1 MTKPVLVVLAAGMG
15 SRYGGMKQLDPVGP
29 NGQIIIDYSIFDAR
43 RAGFETV
50 IFIIR
55 RENDAAF
62 RAAIGDRLSHL
73 MEVKYAYQELSDLPA
88 PFTVPEG
95 RTKPFGTGQ
104 AVLSARELIDGPFAV
119 INADDYYGPEAFR
132 VMYDY
137 LSTHPDT
144 DKYQYCMVGYQLKN
158 TVTQNGSVSR
168 GVCVADPEGMLESV
182 TERTKITQEGG
193 VIHFTEDE
201 GKSWTELPGDTPV
214 SMGLWGFTVSFLP
227 EAQNDMIFSIIC
239 EELGLVGASA
249 IVLLFLVLIWRF
261 FVIATRAKDL
271 FGALIASGAMAH
283 MMIQVIL
290 NIAVVTNTIP
300 NTGITLPFI
309 SYGGTSVMFLLLEM
323 GLVLSVSSVI
333 E

>member
-168 GVCVADPEGMLESV
+168 GVCVADPKGMLESV

-214 SMGLWGFTVSFLP
+214 SMGLWGFTASFLP
-227 EAQNDMIFSIIC
+227 EAQNRFVSFLEENLDKNPLKCEYFLPSI
-239 EELGLVGASA
+239 
-249 IVLLFLVLIWRF
+249 
-261 FVIATRAKDL
+261 
-271 FGALIASGAMAH
+271 
-283 MMIQVIL
+283 
-290 NIAVVTNTIP
+290 
-300 NTGITLPFI
+300 
-309 SYGGTSVMFLLLEM
+309 
-323 GLVLSVSSVI
+323 VSSLIDEGKAQVRMLHSADKWYGVTYKEDKPEVVAAI
-333 E
+333 ARMTAEGLYPSEF

>member
-168 GVCVADPEGMLESV
+168 GVCVADPKGMLESV

-214 SMGLWGFTVSFLP
+214 SMGLWGFTSSFLP
-227 EAQNDMIFSIIC
+227 EAQNRFVSFLEENLDKNPLKCEYFLPSIVSSLIDEGKAQVRMLHSADKWYGVTYKEDKPEVVAAIARMTA
-239 EELGLVGASA
+239 EELYPAE
-249 IVLLFLVLIWRF
+249 F
-261 FVIATRAKDL
+261 
-271 FGALIASGAMAH
+271 
-283 MMIQVIL
+283 
-290 NIAVVTNTIP
+290 
-300 NTGITLPFI
+300 
-309 SYGGTSVMFLLLEM
+309 
-323 GLVLSVSSVI
+323 
-333 E
+333 

>member
-73 MEVKYAYQELSDLPA
+73 MEMKYAYQELSDLPA

-214 SMGLWGFTVSFLP
+214 SMGLWGFTASFLP
-227 EAQNDMIFSIIC
+227 EAQNRFVSFLEENLDKNPLKCEYFLPSI
-239 EELGLVGASA
+239 
-249 IVLLFLVLIWRF
+249 
-261 FVIATRAKDL
+261 
-271 FGALIASGAMAH
+271 
-283 MMIQVIL
+283 
-290 NIAVVTNTIP
+290 
-300 NTGITLPFI
+300 
-309 SYGGTSVMFLLLEM
+309 
-323 GLVLSVSSVI
+323 VSSLIDEGKAQVRMLHSADKWYGVTYKEDKPEVVAAI
-333 E
+333 ARMTAEGLYPAEF

>member
-29 NGQIIIDYSIFDAR
+29 NGQIIINYSIFDAR

-214 SMGLWGFTVSFLP
+214 SMGLWGFTSSFLP
-227 EAQNDMIFSIIC
+227 EAQNRFVSFLEENLDKNPLKCEYFLPSI
-239 EELGLVGASA
+239 
-249 IVLLFLVLIWRF
+249 
-261 FVIATRAKDL
+261 
-271 FGALIASGAMAH
+271 
-283 MMIQVIL
+283 
-290 NIAVVTNTIP
+290 
-300 NTGITLPFI
+300 
-309 SYGGTSVMFLLLEM
+309 
-323 GLVLSVSSVI
+323 VSSLIDEGKAQVRMLHSADKWYGVTYKEDKPEVVAAI
-333 E
+333 ARMTAEGLYPAEF

>member
-1 MTKPVLVVLAAGMG
+1 MEKPVLVVLAAGMG

-29 NGQIIIDYSIFDAR
+29 GGQIIIDYSIFDAR
-43 RAGFETV
+43 RAGFEKV

-55 RENDAAF
+55 KENEAAF
-62 RAAIGDRLSHL
+62 REVIGDRLSHL
-73 MEVKYAYQELSDLPA
+73 MEVEYAFQSLDDLPA
-88 PFTVPEG
+88 PYAVPEG

-214 SMGLWGFTVSFLP
+214 SMGLWGFTASFLP
-227 EAQNDMIFSIIC
+227 EAQNRFVSFLEENLDKNPLKCEYFLPSI
-239 EELGLVGASA
+239 
-249 IVLLFLVLIWRF
+249 
-261 FVIATRAKDL
+261 
-271 FGALIASGAMAH
+271 
-283 MMIQVIL
+283 
-290 NIAVVTNTIP
+290 
-300 NTGITLPFI
+300 
-309 SYGGTSVMFLLLEM
+309 
-323 GLVLSVSSVI
+323 VSSLIDEGKAQVRMLHSADKWYGVTYKEDKPEVVAAI
-333 E
+333 ARMTAEGLYPAEF

>member
-168 GVCVADPEGMLESV
+168 GVCVADPKGMLESV

-214 SMGLWGFTVSFLP
+214 SMGLWGFTSSFLP
-227 EAQNDMIFSIIC
+227 EAQNRFVSFLEENLDKNPLKCEYFLPSI
-239 EELGLVGASA
+239 
-249 IVLLFLVLIWRF
+249 
-261 FVIATRAKDL
+261 
-271 FGALIASGAMAH
+271 
-283 MMIQVIL
+283 
-290 NIAVVTNTIP
+290 
-300 NTGITLPFI
+300 
-309 SYGGTSVMFLLLEM
+309 
-323 GLVLSVSSVI
+323 VSSLIDEGKAQVRMLHSADKWYGVTYKEDKPEVVAAI
-333 E
+333 ARMTAEGLYPAEF

>member
-1 MTKPVLVVLAAGMG
+1 MTKLVLVVLAAGMG

-168 GVCVADPEGMLESV
+168 GVCVADPKGMLESV

-214 SMGLWGFTVSFLP
+214 SMGLWGFTASFLP
-227 EAQNDMIFSIIC
+227 EAQNRFVSFLEENLDKNPLKCEYFLPSI
-239 EELGLVGASA
+239 
-249 IVLLFLVLIWRF
+249 
-261 FVIATRAKDL
+261 
-271 FGALIASGAMAH
+271 
-283 MMIQVIL
+283 
-290 NIAVVTNTIP
+290 
-300 NTGITLPFI
+300 
-309 SYGGTSVMFLLLEM
+309 
-323 GLVLSVSSVI
+323 VSSLIDEGKAQVRMLHSADKWYGVTYKEDKPEVVAAI
-333 E
+333 ARMTAEGLYPAEF

>member
-214 SMGLWGFTVSFLP
+214 SMGLWGFTASFLP
-227 EAQNDMIFSIIC
+227 EAQNRFVSFLEENLDKNPLKCEYFLPSIVSSLID
-239 EELGLVGASA
+239 EGKAQVRMLHSA
-249 IVLLFLVLIWRF
+249 DKWY
-261 FVIATRAKDL
+261 
-271 FGALIASGAMAH
+271 
-283 MMIQVIL
+283 
-290 NIAVVTNTIP
+290 
-300 NTGITLPFI
+300 GITYKEDKPEVVAAI
-309 SYGGTSVMFLLLEM
+309 ARMTAE
-323 GLVLSVSSVI
+323 GLYPA
-333 E
+333 EF

>member
-55 RENDAAF
+55 RENDTAF

-214 SMGLWGFTVSFLP
+214 SMGLWGFTASFLP
-227 EAQNDMIFSIIC
+227 EAQNRFVSFLEENLDKNPLKCEYFLPSI
-239 EELGLVGASA
+239 
-249 IVLLFLVLIWRF
+249 
-261 FVIATRAKDL
+261 
-271 FGALIASGAMAH
+271 
-283 MMIQVIL
+283 
-290 NIAVVTNTIP
+290 
-300 NTGITLPFI
+300 
-309 SYGGTSVMFLLLEM
+309 
-323 GLVLSVSSVI
+323 VSSLIDEGKAQVRMLHSADKWYGVTYKEDKPEVVAAI
-333 E
+333 ARMTAEGLYPAEF

>member
-137 LSTHPDT
+137 LSNHPDT

-168 GVCVADPEGMLESV
+168 GVCVADPKGMLESV

-214 SMGLWGFTVSFLP
+214 SMGLWGFTASFLP
-227 EAQNDMIFSIIC
+227 EAQNRFVSFLEENLDKNPLKCEYFLPSI
-239 EELGLVGASA
+239 
-249 IVLLFLVLIWRF
+249 
-261 FVIATRAKDL
+261 
-271 FGALIASGAMAH
+271 
-283 MMIQVIL
+283 
-290 NIAVVTNTIP
+290 
-300 NTGITLPFI
+300 
-309 SYGGTSVMFLLLEM
+309 
-323 GLVLSVSSVI
+323 VSSLIDEGKAQVRMLHSADKWYGVTYKEDKPEVVAAI
-333 E
+333 ARMTAEGLYPAEF

>member
-1 MTKPVLVVLAAGMG
+1 MKKPVLVVLAAGMG

-73 MEVKYAYQELSDLPA
+73 MEVKYAYQELGDLPA

-132 VMYDY
+132 VMYDH

-158 TVTQNGSVSR
+158 TVTKNGSVSR

-214 SMGLWGFTVSFLP
+214 SMGLWGFTASFLP
-227 EAQNDMIFSIIC
+227 EAQNRFVSFLEENLENNPLKCEYFLPSIVSALID
-239 EELGLVGASA
+239 EGKAQVRMLHSADKWYGVTYKEDKPEVVSA
-249 IVLLFLVLIWRF
+249 IARMT
-261 FVIATRAKDL
+261 A
-271 FGALIASGAMAH
+271 
-283 MMIQVIL
+283 
-290 NIAVVTNTIP
+290 
-300 NTGITLPFI
+300 
-309 SYGGTSVMFLLLEM
+309 E
-323 GLVLSVSSVI
+323 GLYPS
-333 E
+333 EF

>member
-73 MEVKYAYQELSDLPA
+73 MEMKYAYQELSDLPA

-168 GVCVADPEGMLESV
+168 GVCVADPKGMLESV

-214 SMGLWGFTVSFLP
+214 SMGLWGFTASFLP
-227 EAQNDMIFSIIC
+227 EAQNRFVSFLEENLDKNPLKCEYFLPSI
-239 EELGLVGASA
+239 
-249 IVLLFLVLIWRF
+249 
-261 FVIATRAKDL
+261 
-271 FGALIASGAMAH
+271 
-283 MMIQVIL
+283 
-290 NIAVVTNTIP
+290 
-300 NTGITLPFI
+300 
-309 SYGGTSVMFLLLEM
+309 
-323 GLVLSVSSVI
+323 VSSLIDEGKAQVRMLHSADKWYGVTYKEDKPEVVAAI
-333 E
+333 ARMTAEGLYPAEF

>member
-168 GVCVADPEGMLESV
+168 GVCVADPEGMLKSV

-214 SMGLWGFTVSFLP
+214 SMGLWGFTASFLP
-227 EAQNDMIFSIIC
+227 EAQNRFVSFLEENLDKNPLKCEYFLPSI
-239 EELGLVGASA
+239 
-249 IVLLFLVLIWRF
+249 
-261 FVIATRAKDL
+261 
-271 FGALIASGAMAH
+271 
-283 MMIQVIL
+283 
-290 NIAVVTNTIP
+290 
-300 NTGITLPFI
+300 
-309 SYGGTSVMFLLLEM
+309 
-323 GLVLSVSSVI
+323 VSSLIDEGKAQVRMLHSADKWYGVTYKEDKPEVVAAI
-333 E
+333 ARMTAEGLYPAEF